1 MLPAINFTNYLMNK
15 SHFLVYFF
23 LLLVLLSCNNNKT
36 NEVSVEKQEAGANAS
51 IDSSAK
57 VKTIVFFGN
66 SLTAGYG
73 VDPTEAYPALIQN
86 TIDSLK
92 LNYKV
97 INAGVSGETSAGGN
111 GRIDWILRQP
121 VDVFVLEL
129 GGNDG
134 LRGIPLSETKKNL
147 QAIIDKVKLKYPGA
161 KIMLEGMQIP
171 PNMGQQ
177 YATEFKN
184 IYPELATKN
193 NVALLPFLLRN
204 VGGDPKLN
212 QQDGIHPTPEGHKI
226 VAQNVWDVLKGI
238 L

>member
-1 MLPAINFTNYLMNK
+1 MIK
-15 SHFLVYFF
+15 SHSLIYF
-23 LLLVLLSCNNNKT
+23 LLLIVLLSCNNNKSG
-36 NEVSVEKQEAGANAS
+36 NAASQKQRVDSPVA
-51 IDSSAK
+51 IDSSVK
-57 VKTIVFFGN
+57 MKTIVFFGN

-86 TIDSLK
+86 IIDSLK

-134 LRGIPLSETKKNL
+134 LRGIPLSETRKNL
-147 QAIIDKVKLKYPGA
+147 QAIIDKVKSKYPDA

-177 YATEFKN
+177 YVTGFKN
-184 IYPELATKN
+184 IYPELSAKN
-193 NVALLPFLLRN
+193 NIPVVPFLLQD
-204 VGGDPKLN
+204 VGGDAKLN
-212 QQDGIHPTPEGHKI
+212 QPDGIHPTAEGHKI
-226 VAQNVWDVLKGI
+226 LAKNVWDVLKSI

>member
-1 MLPAINFTNYLMNK
+1 M
-15 SHFLVYFF
+15 
-23 LLLVLLSCNNNKT
+23 LLVSCGNNNQKDAVVQ
-36 NEVSVEKQEAGANAS
+36 EEKKSPVADTA
-51 IDSSAK
+51 AK
-57 VKTIVFFGN
+57 QKTIVFFGN

-92 LNYKV
+92 LNFKV

-134 LRGIPLSETKKNL
+134 LRGIPLIETKKNL
-147 QAIIDKVKLKYPGA
+147 QAIIDKVKTKYPSA

-177 YATEFKN
+177 YATQFKN
-184 IYPELATKN
+184 IYPDLAAKN
-193 NVALLPFLLRN
+193 NTALVPFLLQN
-204 VGGDPKLN
+204 VGGDAKLN
-212 QQDGIHPTPEGHKI
+212 QQDGIHPTAEGHKI
-226 VAQNVWDVLKGI
+226 VERNVWTVLKGI

>member
-1 MLPAINFTNYLMNK
+1 MNI
-15 SHFLVYFF
+15 SHSLISFF
-23 LLLVLLSCNNNKT
+23 LLIVIISCNNNKNSNAT
-36 NEVSVEKQEAGANAS
+36 AKEEKADTSISVV
-51 IDSSAK
+51 SSAK
-57 VKTIVFFGN
+57 LKTIVFFGN

-73 VDPTEAYPALIQN
+73 IDPSEAYPALIQN

-92 LNYKV
+92 LSYKV
-97 INAGVSGETSAGGN
+97 INAGVSGETSSGGN

-134 LRGIPLSETKKNL
+134 LRGIPLAETRKNL
-147 QAIIDKVKLKYPGA
+147 QAIIDKVKLKYPDA
-161 KIMLEGMQIP
+161 KIILEGMQIP

-184 IYPELATKN
+184 IYPGLASKN
-193 NVALLPFLLRN
+193 NAALIPFLLKN
-204 VGGDPKLN
+204 VGGDVKLN

-226 VAQNVWDVLKGI
+226 VAQNVWDVLKDI

>member
-1 MLPAINFTNYLMNK
+1 MNK
-15 SHFLVYFF
+15 SHSIIYI
-23 LLLVLLSCNNNKT
+23 LLLMVLLSCNNNRNSNTMTK
-36 NEVSVEKQEAGANAS
+36 EKETGTTTPANS
-51 IDSSAK
+51 PAK
-57 VKTIVFFGN
+57 LKAIVFFGN

-86 TIDSLK
+86 IIDSLNLK
-92 LNYKV
+92 YKV

-134 LRGIPLSETKKNL
+134 LRGIPLAETGKNL
-147 QAIIDKVKLKYPGA
+147 QAIIDKVKAKYPDA
-161 KIMLEGMQIP
+161 KIVLEGMQIP

-184 IYPELATKN
+184 IYPDLAAKN
-193 NVALLPFLLRN
+193 KALLVPFLLKN
-204 VGGDPKLN
+204 VGGDAKLN

-226 VAQNVWDVLKGI
+226 VAQNVWEMLEGI

>member
-1 MLPAINFTNYLMNK
+1 MYK
-15 SHFLVYFF
+15 SHTLIFF
-23 LLLVLLSCNNNKT
+23 LLLTVLMSCSNNKSKIT
-36 NEVSVEKQEAGANAS
+36 PAKETKSDINAAV
-51 IDSSAK
+51 DSSAK
-57 VKTIVFFGN
+57 MKTIVFFGN

-86 TIDSLK
+86 IIDSLK

-134 LRGIPLSETKKNL
+134 LRGIPLLETRKNL
-147 QAIIDKVKLKYPGA
+147 QAIIDKVKAKYPSA

-184 IYPELATKN
+184 IYPELAEKN
-193 NVALLPFLLRN
+193 KIALLPFLLKN

-212 QQDGIHPTPEGHKI
+212 QQDGIHPTPDGHKI
-226 VAQNVWDVLKGI
+226 VAQNVWEILKGI

>member
-1 MLPAINFTNYLMNK
+1 ML
-15 SHFLVYFF
+15 S
-23 LLLVLLSCNNNKT
+23 LSCNNNNPKDTNNQEEKKT
-36 NEVSVEKQEAGANAS
+36 AAVDSLAN
-51 IDSSAK
+51 K
-57 VKTIVFFGN
+57 KTIVFFGN

-121 VDVFVLEL
+121 IDVFVLEL

-134 LRGIPLSETKKNL
+134 LRGIPLTETKKNL
-147 QAIIDKVKLKYPGA
+147 QAIIDKVKAKYPNA

-177 YATEFKN
+177 YATQFKN

-193 NVALLPFLLRN
+193 NTALVPFLLKN
-204 VGGDPKLN
+204 VGGDARLN
-212 QQDGIHPTPEGHKI
+212 QQDGIHPTAEGHKI

>member
-1 MLPAINFTNYLMNK
+1 MNK
-15 SHFLVYFF
+15 LFAFLYLLF
-23 LLLVLLSCNNNKT
+23 LIAAIGCNNNRKDAPP
-36 NEVSVEKQEAGANAS
+36 KQKEAVKNTAAN
-51 IDSSAK
+51 DSSREK
-57 VKTIVFFGN
+57 KTIVFFGN

-73 VDPTEAYPALIQN
+73 VDPSEAYPALIQN
-86 TIDSLK
+86 IIDSLH

-147 QAIIDKVKLKYPGA
+147 QAIIKKVKSKYPQA
-161 KIMLEGMQIP
+161 KIVLEGMQIP

-184 IYPELATKN
+184 IYPHIAKEDT
-193 NVALLPFLLRN
+193 VAIVPFLLKD
-204 VGGDPKLN
+204 VGGDAKLN
-212 QQDGIHPTPEGHKI
+212 QADGIHPTAEGHKI
-226 VAQNVWDVLKGI
+226 VAKNVWNVLKD
-238 L
+238 LL

>member
-1 MLPAINFTNYLMNK
+1 MNK
-15 SHFLVYFF
+15 LYHTVYIFLFM
-23 LLLVLLSCNNNKT
+23 LLSGCSNNNPKDVPVGGEKKT
-36 NEVSVEKQEAGANAS
+36 AVADTLINK
-51 IDSSAK
+51 
-57 VKTIVFFGN
+57 KTIVFFGN

-73 VDPTEAYPALIQN
+73 VDPSEAYPALIQSI
-86 TIDSLK
+86 IDSLNI
-92 LNYKV
+92 NYKV

-134 LRGIPLSETKKNL
+134 LRGIPLTETKKNL
-147 QAIIDKVKLKYPGA
+147 QAIIDKVKSKYPTA

-171 PNMGQQ
+171 PNMGRR

-184 IYPELATKN
+184 IYPELAVKN
-193 NVALLPFLLRN
+193 NTLLLPFLLKS

-212 QQDGIHPTPEGHKI
+212 QQDGIHPTAEGHKI
-226 VAQNVWDVLKGI
+226 VAQNVWSVLKEA

>member
-1 MLPAINFTNYLMNK
+1 MNK
-15 SHFLVYFF
+15 SHFHIYFLF
-23 LLLVLLSCNNNKT
+23 ILLLSCNGNKSKET
-36 NEVSVEKQEAGANAS
+36 AVNEQQTDRAVSP
-51 IDSSAK
+51 DSSAK
-57 VKTIVFFGN
+57 LKTIVFFGN

-86 TIDSLK
+86 TINSLN

-121 VDVFVLEL
+121 VAVFVLEL

-134 LRGIPLSETKKNL
+134 LRGIPLTETKKNL
-147 QAIIDKVKLKYPGA
+147 QAIIDKVKSTYPGV
-161 KIMLEGMQIP
+161 KIVLEGMQIP

-177 YATEFKN
+177 YATEFKD
-184 IYPELATKN
+184 IYPELAAKN
-193 NVALLPFLLRN
+193 DIPLVPFLLKN
-204 VGGDPKLN
+204 VGGDAKLN
-212 QQDGIHPTPEGHKI
+212 QQDGIHPTAEGHKV
-226 VAQNVWDVLKGI
+226 VAENVWEVLKNI

>member
-1 MLPAINFTNYLMNK
+1 MNK
-15 SHFLVYFF
+15 SYFF
-23 LLLVLLSCNNNKT
+23 ICILLLMALMSCKNNKNSNAPSKEKIT
-36 NEVSVEKQEAGANAS
+36 DTTSSV
-51 IDSSAK
+51 DSLAK
-57 VKTIVFFGN
+57 MKTIVFFGN

-73 VDPTEAYPALIQN
+73 VDPTEAYPALLQH
-86 TIDSLK
+86 TIDSLN

-97 INAGVSGETSAGGN
+97 INAGVSGETSSGGN

-121 VDVFVLEL
+121 VNVFVLEL

-134 LRGIPLSETKKNL
+134 LRGIQLSETKKNL
-147 QAIIDKVKLKYPGA
+147 QAIIDKVKTKYPDS
-161 KIMLEGMQIP
+161 KIVLEGMQIP

-184 IYPELATKN
+184 IYPELAARN
-193 NVALLPFLLRN
+193 NVALIPFLLKN
-204 VGGDPKLN
+204 VGGDAKLN

-226 VAQNVWDVLKGI
+226 VAQNVWEVLKEI